1 VSQLASFNW
10 IDILISVVVLI
21 SLLFGLWRG
30 LVREVLSLMTWVA
43 ALLIARVYS
52 DDLAPFLE
60 SIFEGE
66 TTRLI
71 ASFSLLFFA
80 TLVVGALIN
89 RLVAKL
95 ISFVGLAFTDRLLGG
110 VFGLARGCLIV
121 MLGVFLAGSFFSESL
136 DWQDSQL
143 IPYGE
148 EAVIVSRIFFEN
160 NSETDELVETSTPDT
175 VLK

>member
-1 VSQLASFNW
+1 
-10 IDILISVVVLI
+10 
-21 SLLFGLWRG
+21 
-30 LVREVLSLMTWVA
+30 
-43 ALLIARVYS
+43 
-52 DDLAPFLE
+52 
-60 SIFEGE
+60 
-66 TTRLI
+66 
-71 ASFSLLFFA
+71 
-80 TLVVGALIN
+80 VGALIN

-148 EAVIVSRIFFEN
+148 EAVSVSRIFFEN